1 MCQHEVL
8 KMSGALYYWT
18 SMVQQETCFASALDT
33 LAQNFDINA
42 APSSQCYD
50 FSKGVGGAINNGMWN
65 SYPHAEA
72 GRRNNMQ
79 NLLAGIVA
87 AFNDFDGHVNYDAY
101 ECTGD
106 SVIDTLL
113 ERANL
118 KSVSQLDQSS
128 IYSWPGFCASLRT
141 FIPGTPVVYPTQQPD
156 QPTEDPTNAPANP
169 TYRPTEPPINTG
181 GDCSKYEKYAQCGG
195 EGFAQLTGS
204 QYDGCSMC
212 PAGTQCF
219 VKSEWYS
226 GCTEACPNDWDCSQ
240 DATQAPETTTS
251 APETTTS
258 EPEPTTA
265 PAPGACPNM
274 EYDTCGGE
282 GQVIGS
288 GPNQWSGETCC
299 QEGYEC
305 VVQSQW
311 YSMCVS
317 SRRMELRS
325 FE

>member
-1 MCQHEVL
+1 
-8 KMSGALYYWT
+8 MSWNDMSMTPNVQNVHPGYDYSYRSAYNTGSAYPSFMTGPACALNLNVNNCELT
-18 SMVQQETCFASALDT
+18 A
-33 LAQNFDINA
+33 
-42 APSSQCYD
+42 
-50 FSKGVGGAINNGMWN
+50 VGT
-65 SYPHAEA
+65 A
-72 GRRNNMQ
+72 GNVPMSES
-79 NLLAGIVA
+79 
-87 AFNDFDGHVNYDAY
+87 DA
-101 ECTGD
+101 
-106 SVIDTLL
+106 
-113 ERANL
+113 
-118 KSVSQLDQSS
+118 
-128 IYSWPGFCASLRT
+128 
-141 FIPGTPVVYPTQQPD
+141 TPVEVPTQEPEQA
-156 QPTEDPTNAPANP
+156 TEDPTDAPANP
-169 TYRPTEPPINTG
+169 TYRPTEPPMNTDG
-181 GDCSKYEKYAQCGG
+181 ECSKYEKYAQCGG
-195 EGFAQLTGS
+195 EGFAQLTGP

-325 FE
+325 FQ